1 MFISSLSITCVLL
14 LAYSI
19 TLIIRHKDNPGLLA
33 FGIIYTVLSIVGGA
47 FVWVLCVFHMRLSS
61 TNTTTN
67 EYCKKTWGVMPGNP
81 FSKITCFKNIAKI
94 LFGGTARNNVD
105 PEKII

>member
-1 MFISSLSITCVLL
+1 
-14 LAYSI
+14 
-19 TLIIRHKDNPGLLA
+19 
-33 FGIIYTVLSIVGGA
+33 
-47 FVWVLCVFHMRLSS
+47 MRLSS

>member
-1 MFISSLSITCVLL
+1 
-14 LAYSI
+14 
-19 TLIIRHKDNPGLLA
+19 
-33 FGIIYTVLSIVGGA
+33 
-47 FVWVLCVFHMRLSS
+47 MRLSS

-94 LFGGTARNNVD
+94 LFGGTARNKRLFSKEEHPKHPQTLLPPKQLELN
-105 PEKII
+105 PLPMIH